1 VRTSTSPA
9 ERSSFVRQMFADISG
24 RYDLMN
30 RLMTFGQDMA
40 WRREVVSRVRLPP
53 AGRFLDLGAG
63 TGDLGLEVLR
73 RDPRA
78 QVVAADFT
86 PEMIR
91 VGRRRPG
98 GQRIRW
104 VAADAHHLPFAADTF
119 DGLASGYLLRN
130 VADVS
135 ATLAEQRRVL
145 RSGKNALSLDTTPP
159 ARGVF
164 LPFLKVYLHLL
175 IPWLGRLVT
184 GSRRAYNYLPD
195 STENFLRAEDLAQLW
210 RAGGFAQ
217 VGFRRRMLGT
227 MAIHW
232 GVK

>member
-1 VRTSTSPA
+1 VKASPSA
-9 ERSSFVRQMFADISG
+9 TERASFVRRMFATISG

-30 RLMTFGQDMA
+30 RLMTFGQDVA
-40 WRREVVSRVRLPP
+40 WRREVVTRVQLPT

-73 RDPRA
+73 RDPRV

-86 PEMIR
+86 PEMMQ

-98 GQRIRW
+98 GRQIRW
-104 VAADAHHLPFAADTF
+104 VAADAHRLPFAADTF
-119 DGLASGYLLRN
+119 DGVASGYLLRN
-130 VADVS
+130 VADL
-135 ATLAEQRRVL
+135 AGTLAEQRRVL
-145 RSGKNALSLDTTPP
+145 RPGKNALSLDTTPP
-159 ARGVF
+159 ARDIF
-164 LPFLKVYLHLL
+164 LPLLKVYLHTL

-184 GSRRAYNYLPD
+184 GSRLAYTYLPN
-195 STENFLRAEDLAQLW
+195 STESFLPAEDLAQLW
-210 RAGGFAQ
+210 RATGFAR

-232 GVK
+232 GAK